1 VIKSVRTFPLTKI
14 CYLGPGNCQ
23 ECGYTEKVGLFLARF
38 LLSQHIYSAT
48 YESLGPKQS
57 GRGDHRN
64 IRFQKVRLNHQR
76 DNMHDI
82 PAPAI
87 LPLDSTP
94 DGVID
99 GNPSSSA
106 ATAKTGIAEV
116 IILLSPAKSSHES
129 PSGTGTDNS
138 VALRQQRECRRLKK
152 GRKP

>member
-1 VIKSVRTFPLTKI
+1 MYTALRTKVLVPSNLVVQSREI
-14 CYLGPGNCQ
+14 
-23 ECGYTEKVGLFLARF
+23 TE
-38 LLSQHIYSAT
+38 T
-48 YESLGPKQS
+48 S
-57 GRGDHRN
+57 G
-64 IRFQKVRLNHQR
+64 FKKVRLNHQR
-76 DNMHDI
+76 DNMHET
-82 PAPAI
+82 PALAI

-106 ATAKTGIAEV
+106 ATAKTGMVEV

-138 VALRQQRECRRLKK
+138 VALRQQRECQRLKK